1 MSKSWGLGLV
11 ALVVS
16 FAATEGRG
24 ESITPNLAANAD
36 IVAGLA
42 AAQQQQLRF
51 GRILPS
57 ASSGTVSVS
66 NTGART
72 STGGVTLVAGGGQQ
86 FGRMRITGTA
96 GSNIT
101 ISYPAS
107 VTLSDGGSGSMTLDG
122 FTAAGSPTSG
132 TLDAGTGQFDID
144 VGGTLAVS
152 ANQAV
157 GTYTGNVQL
166 TVAYQ

>member
-1 MSKSWGLGLV
+1 
-11 ALVVS
+11 
-16 FAATEGRG
+16 
-24 ESITPNLAANAD
+24 
-36 IVAGLA
+36 
-42 AAQQQQLRF
+42 
-51 GRILPS
+51 
-57 ASSGTVSVS
+57 VS
-66 NTGART
+66 NIGARA
-72 STGGVTLVAGGGQQ
+72 STGGVTLVAGCGQQ

-122 FTAAGSPTSG
+122 FTAASLPTSG
-132 TLDAGTGQFDID
+132 TLDDGTGQFDID

-157 GTYTGNVQL
+157 GTYTGNVRL
-166 TVAYQ
+166 TVAYP